1 MESIIVG
8 FQFYSHGRFLGL
20 KKNWNGFGEVFE
32 EHPAIMTEI
41 NQIINK
47 LNAWCESKGLEVY
60 KEAGYVY
67 EKLEKEEMILDYN
80 NYENDA
86 DCVRDKFL
94 NLFFEKIDSE
104 WFLGTNSDEMCDIEE
119 YEREILKL

>member
-1 MESIIVG
+1 
-8 FQFYSHGRFLGL
+8 
-20 KKNWNGFGEVFE
+20 
-32 EHPAIMTEI
+32 MTEI

-47 LNAWCESKGLEVY
+47 LNTWCESKGLEVY

-104 WFLGTNSDEMCDIEE
+104 WFLGKNSDEMCDIEE

>member
-1 MESIIVG
+1 
-8 FQFYSHGRFLGL
+8 
-20 KKNWNGFGEVFE
+20 
-32 EHPAIMTEI
+32 MTEI

-47 LNAWCESKGLEVY
+47 LNTWCESKGLDVY

-80 NYENDA
+80 NYVNDA

>member
-1 MESIIVG
+1 
-8 FQFYSHGRFLGL
+8 
-20 KKNWNGFGEVFE
+20 
-32 EHPAIMTEI
+32 MTEI

-80 NYENDA
+80 NYVNDA

>member
-1 MESIIVG
+1 
-8 FQFYSHGRFLGL
+8 
-20 KKNWNGFGEVFE
+20 
-32 EHPAIMTEI
+32 MTEI

-47 LNAWCESKGLEVY
+47 LNAWCESKGLDVY

-80 NYENDA
+80 NYVNDA

>member
-1 MESIIVG
+1 M
-8 FQFYSHGRFLGL
+8 
-20 KKNWNGFGEVFE
+20 N
-32 EHPAIMTEI
+32 EI

-47 LNAWCESKGLEVY
+47 LNAWCESKGLDVY

-80 NYENDA
+80 NYVNDA
-86 DCVRDKFL
+86 NGDRDKYLSVRDKFL
-94 NLFFEKIDSE
+94 NLFFEKIDYE
-104 WFLGTNSDEMCDIEE
+104 WFLGTNSDEMCDIEQ